1 MTTATKLMKKGTEEG
16 IKKTQK
22 TTIIKLHENDC
33 FSINHN
39 VRYLDIDSVFVE
51 ANLKES
57 GLIN

>member
-1 MTTATKLMKKGTEEG
+1 MKKGTEEG